1 MDEEF
6 VDDLPEGIAA
16 QPDDFELRPYQHD
29 PLTNTWV
36 PIDLWR

>member
-6 VDDLPEGIAA
+6 VVDLPEGIADL
-16 QPDDFELRPYQHD
+16 PDDFQLRPYQHD

-36 PIDLWR
+36 LIELEA